1 MSNNDPKLTIFIS
14 SMIGP
19 LWDERAAVEEAISTG
34 IPLAR
39 TWVFERAPA
48 SSEAITESY
57 LARVRERD
65 IYLLILGRDISDPVK
80 AEYQTAVECDKPR
93 LCFVQEGME
102 PSPALKEFLP
112 TLQAEREICHLH
124 LQRRG

>member
-1 MSNNDPKLTIFIS
+1 MTNHEPKLTIFIS

-19 LWDERAAVEEAISTG
+19 LWDERAAVEGAIKTG

-57 LARVRERD
+57 LARVRECD
-65 IYLLILGRDISDPVK
+65 IYLLILGQGISVK
-80 AEYQTAVECDKPR
+80 AGLTGLTQFWDHLNSGTCR
-93 LCFVQEGME
+93 
-102 PSPALKEFLP
+102 S
-112 TLQAEREICHLH
+112 TLW
-124 LQRRG
+124 GNP